1 MRFIRL
7 RILAIL
13 AVLVIA
19 GVGAW
24 QLLPSDDADTSPIT
38 VGTSD
43 EVTSLDPAGAYDAG
57 SWAIYSNLYQ
67 SLMTFKSGAVV
78 PEPDA
83 AESCGFIGQKLQTY
97 QCRLRD
103 DLTFSDGRKI
113 TAADVKYSFERMLK
127 IKADVGP
134 SVLFPGLD
142 TIVSEGRT
150 ITFNLSARDATFPQK
165 LATGAGSIVDPTKYP
180 KDKLRTDNQVDGS
193 GPYTLKSYEP
203 GVLAE
208 LVPNP
213 AYKGALK
220 KTGGGVDIR
229 YFEGSEALQAAWTA
243 GDVDVTH
250 RQLPADKLAE
260 LDPGATEQRVT
271 EADSA
276 EIRNLVFNVRDG
288 SPMAD
293 KKVRQA
299 VAWLIDRGPLVTKV
313 YRNTVEPLYSLIPQG
328 YIGHGTPFFDS
339 YPQSDPD
346 RARKLMQ
353 EAGVTLPLHITF
365 AHRDDDA
372 NKEESTE
379 LVRQLEKDGLF
390 KVTEKAVEWQAFQ
403 KGYAAGEY
411 DAYTLGWLPDF
422 PDPDTFSQ
430 PLVGRDSSL
439 HNGYT
444 STKMDALIAA
454 TQQYSD
460 RGRTAA
466 DFKELQELVGKDV
479 PLVPLWQK
487 KDYVVSKQSVSGSQ
501 YLSDGTGLWR
511 LWELSWI

>member
-220 KTGGGVDIR
+220 KTGGAVDIR

-243 GDVDVTH
+243 
-250 RQLPADKLAE
+250 A
-260 LDPGATEQRVT
+260 
-271 EADSA
+271 
-276 EIRNLVFNVRDG
+276 
-288 SPMAD
+288 
-293 KKVRQA
+293 
-299 VAWLIDRGPLVTKV
+299 
-313 YRNTVEPLYSLIPQG
+313 
-328 YIGHGTPFFDS
+328 
-339 YPQSDPD
+339 
-346 RARKLMQ
+346 
-353 EAGVTLPLHITF
+353 
-365 AHRDDDA
+365 
-372 NKEESTE
+372 
-379 LVRQLEKDGLF
+379 
-390 KVTEKAVEWQAFQ
+390 
-403 KGYAAGEY
+403 
-411 DAYTLGWLPDF
+411 
-422 PDPDTFSQ
+422 
-430 PLVGRDSSL
+430 
-439 HNGYT
+439 
-444 STKMDALIAA
+444 
-454 TQQYSD
+454 
-460 RGRTAA
+460 
-466 DFKELQELVGKDV
+466 
-479 PLVPLWQK
+479 
-487 KDYVVSKQSVSGSQ
+487 
-501 YLSDGTGLWR
+501 
-511 LWELSWI
+511 